1 MDNVDEEIEKMM
13 YKPSIEEIK
22 EGREALK
29 VLLKIFLILIGTVLS
44 VDFVVIVLHFMGVL
58 WGNKNETHKIFK
70 NKKEQ

>member
-1 MDNVDEEIEKMM
+1 MENVDEEIEKMM

-58 WGNKNETHKIFK
+58 
-70 NKKEQ
+70 